1 MAGTSTSLP
10 DAASINICKVNY
22 CGEADSVAVVSGVGL
37 IAAAT
42 PGGLATWS
50 VSALL
55 MRHAS
60 STLALWCLCCWSLC
74 RRHAGRTGHL
84 VGECFA
90 DAPHF
95 TALPVFCSAPAGL
108 VQWP

>member
-50 VSALL
+50 VSGLL
-55 MRHAS
+55 THHAS
-60 STLALWCLCCWSLC
+60 WFSLRPALGCV
-74 RRHAGRTGHL
+74 A
-84 VGECFA
+84 
-90 DAPHF
+90 
-95 TALPVFCSAPAGL
+95 
-108 VQWP
+108 